1 MSANLARD
9 ILRSRTSMSPQL
21 HALHSGSLPGLAR
34 PKSVI
39 RRALRSAYKP
49 HRRMPTSEWAAKNR
63 KLTSDDSASVGRW
76 KNEKTPW
83 LVAVMDDMADGSDV
97 WKQIFVSGAQNGKT
111 SAGLNIIGAWMD
123 LAPAPTMIVL
133 PNGTIAKEFGE
144 QRLAPLIRTTKGLKS
159 KLVKDLQRYKI
170 FLGGAIYMAS
180 AESGNDLRSKPI
192 KNLYMDE
199 IDGMP
204 HEIKGEGSPISLAI
218 NRTNT
223 FKNVRKIF
231 LTSTPT
237 EESTSAIWR
246 EYLLGTMEH
255 WFMPCPHCQ
264 EDITFE
270 IEGLKW
276 DRENIIR
283 IPDTVHYECTE
294 CGEAIWEHQK
304 VAMTRAGKWKST
316 RVDPENV
323 QEGVVS
329 RRINSLYN
337 PPEWISWSDIAYEY
351 EQSWRSPTKWR
362 DFLNTKLALPV
373 REASES
379 VDWEIVYSRGH
390 IGDEP
395 YKMMPS
401 AGTVVP
407 RKVLFLT
414 GGIDVGSNHIE
425 AGIWGWGRN
434 RQRWMIDHYRLD
446 GNPNHHEI
454 WDQLTEHIRQTY
466 ANADGVNMPVVK
478 FLIDTSYLPERV
490 KPWIRKQN
498 RAIVMGVDP
507 MADTRNPLRVDTQ
520 ADPSSINPSKRTRKG
535 ALDVAFVDVSYFK
548 SELMGALSVPEPEAH
563 NDAPP
568 DWVHMPLNSEGV
580 FTKEMAQQLVS
591 EQKTIHRD
599 KNGAI
604 KKITW
609 DRVDGRRAEVLDCH
623 NYARGAARLYG
634 WDRLSDE
641 RIARFQAELDAAA
654 AEVKE
659 TIAAEMRGA
668 PIKPKQEKKGI
679 LIKPVVGVQR
689 EIKVEPKPGIKAQP
703 SPPPGVTV
711 SIGGISQSSQSTG
724 TVLSRPGLRR

>member
-1 MSANLARD
+1 MAFARD
-9 ILRSRTSMSPQL
+9 LVRQSKNMSPELQ
-21 HALHSGSLPGLAR
+21 ALHSGPLPGLSRAR
-34 PKSVI
+34 SVI
-39 RRALRSAYKP
+39 RRSVRTGYRP
-49 HRRMPTSEWAAKNR
+49 HERMPTSQWAAKYR
-63 KLTSDDSASVGRW
+63 ILTTDDSAAPGRW
-76 KNEKTPW
+76 QNDKTPW
-83 LVAVMDDMADGSDV
+83 LVDVMDDMSDGSPV

-111 SAGLNIIGAWMD
+111 SAGLNIIGAWMS
-123 LAPAPTMIVL
+123 LSPAPTMIVL

-144 QRLAPLIRTTKGLKS
+144 QRLAPLIRTTKALRK
-159 KLVKDLQRYKI
+159 KLVKDLQRYKV
-170 FLGGAIYMAS
+170 FLGASLYMAS

-223 FKNVRKIF
+223 FKNKRKIF

-237 EESTSAIWR
+237 EEGTSAIWR

-255 WFMPCPHCQ
+255 WFMPCPHCR

-276 DRENIIR
+276 DRENLNR
-283 IPDTVHYECTE
+283 IEETVHFQCSECSE
-294 CGEAIWEHQK
+294 PIYEHQK
-304 VAMTRAGKWKST
+304 VAMTRAGRWKST

-337 PPEWISWSDIAYEY
+337 PPDWISWSDIAYEY
-351 EQSWRSPTKWR
+351 EQSYRSPAKWR

-373 REASES
+373 QEATES
-379 VDWEIVYSRGH
+379 VDWERVFSRGH
-390 IGDEP
+390 IGEEP
-395 YKMMPS
+395 YVMLPS

-407 RKVLFLT
+407 RKVLFLA
-414 GGIDVGSNHIE
+414 GGIDVGKNHIE
-425 AGIWGWGRN
+425 VGVWGFGRN
-434 RQRWMIDHYRLD
+434 RHRWLIDHYRLD
-446 GNPNHHEI
+446 GNPQHHEI
-454 WDQLTEHIRQTY
+454 WDQLTEHVKQAY
-466 ANADGVNMPVVK
+466 FNADDVALPVVK
-478 FLIDTSYLPERV
+478 FLIDTSYLPEKV
-490 KPWIRKQN
+490 KPWIRTQN
-498 RAIVMGVDP
+498 RAVVMGVDP
-507 MADTRNPLRVDTQ
+507 MADTHNPVRVNNQ
-520 ADPSSINPSKRTRKG
+520 ADPSSINPNKKTRKG
-535 ALDVAFVDVSYFK
+535 ALDIAFIDVSYFK

-568 DWVHMPLNSEGV
+568 DWVHMPLNHEGV
-580 FTKEMAQQLVS
+580 FNKEIAQQLVS

-599 KNGAI
+599 KNGGI

-609 DRVDGRRAEVLDCH
+609 DRIDGRRAEVLDCH

-654 AEVKE
+654 AEIRE
-659 TIAAEMRGA
+659 INEAEKRGA
-668 PIKPKQEKKGI
+668 TVKTPIHKKRAV
-679 LIKPVVGVQR
+679 LVPPPVVVQAD
-689 EIKVEPKPGIKAQP
+689 KKTVNKAQP
-703 SPPPGVTV
+703 SPGASVTV
-711 SIGGISQSSQSTG
+711 SVGGITQGAKSTG
-724 TVLSRPGLRR
+724 MVLSRPGSRR